1 MPCGA
6 SASWS
11 RASRTMSCAEG
22 GSGGDDVGVVGQPG
36 DRATTARSTARD
48 LRRRR
53 GSGADLAGRARRPR
67 DEPPGARRHEP
78 RLERPARSSR
88 HRCAARDP
96 RAVPEQD
103 DTPADAVP
111 ILVDLE
117 LDLGSRILSAQLQ
130 LGRARLGALARDP
143 DAVLGERRRRER
155 KRRPDDSRHR
165 DSNHPCAHLVSLPR
179 LDRSTP
185 RRVPPG
191 GSRPQWDLGRR
202 PHATWMR
209 HPVAQFAVAGLA
221 VLAVFGAAALLAL
234 RGLGNAEALR
244 DARQFATLAG
254 QGIVE
259 PTVAAGLLRGEPEAI
274 AAVDRIVQERVLG
287 ERVVRVKLW
296 ARDGRVVYS
305 DEPRLIGARFPL
317 EAEKLDVLRSGATNA
332 SLTDV
337 SGPENRYERGQ
348 GDLYEV
354 YLPIRAPDGTPLLF
368 ETYQRRSAVASTGRR
383 IWMPFAALMLGSL
396 VLLWLVQVPLAWR
409 LDRRLR
415 RSQAEREALLVRAVE
430 ASDDERRRIAAD
442 LHDGPVQHLAG
453 ISYSLSAAA
462 QTEGSTVARETLQ
475 HAAAGTPD
483 SMRRLRSLLVE
494 IHPPNL
500 RASGLEAAL
509 VDLLAP

>member
-1 MPCGA
+1 
-6 SASWS
+6 
-11 RASRTMSCAEG
+11 
-22 GSGGDDVGVVGQPG
+22 
-36 DRATTARSTARD
+36 
-48 LRRRR
+48 
-53 GSGADLAGRARRPR
+53 
-67 DEPPGARRHEP
+67 
-78 RLERPARSSR
+78 
-88 HRCAARDP
+88 
-96 RAVPEQD
+96 
-103 DTPADAVP
+103 
-111 ILVDLE
+111 
-117 LDLGSRILSAQLQ
+117 
-130 LGRARLGALARDP
+130 
-143 DAVLGERRRRER
+143 
-155 KRRPDDSRHR
+155 
-165 DSNHPCAHLVSLPR
+165 
-179 LDRSTP
+179 
-185 RRVPPG
+185 
-191 GSRPQWDLGRR
+191 
-202 PHATWMR
+202 MR

-296 ARDGRVVYS
+296 ARDGRIVYS

-317 EAEKLDVLRSGATNA
+317 DAEKLDVLRSGATKA
-332 SLTDV
+332 SLSDL

-462 QTEGSTVARETLQ
+462 QTEGSADARETLRQ
-475 HAAAGTPD
+475 AAAGTRD

-509 VDLLAP
+509 ADLLAPLRARGAETSLTVDPALGLDEGAERIVYRAAAEALRNVERHADANRVAVAVEGRDDGVRLVVTDDGVGFGPGDRERRREEGHVGLSLLEELAERAGGRLAVRSAPGDGTTFELELPHA

>member
-1 MPCGA
+1 
-6 SASWS
+6 
-11 RASRTMSCAEG
+11 
-22 GSGGDDVGVVGQPG
+22 
-36 DRATTARSTARD
+36 
-48 LRRRR
+48 
-53 GSGADLAGRARRPR
+53 
-67 DEPPGARRHEP
+67 
-78 RLERPARSSR
+78 
-88 HRCAARDP
+88 
-96 RAVPEQD
+96 
-103 DTPADAVP
+103 
-111 ILVDLE
+111 
-117 LDLGSRILSAQLQ
+117 
-130 LGRARLGALARDP
+130 
-143 DAVLGERRRRER
+143 
-155 KRRPDDSRHR
+155 
-165 DSNHPCAHLVSLPR
+165 
-179 LDRSTP
+179 
-185 RRVPPG
+185 
-191 GSRPQWDLGRR
+191 
-202 PHATWMR
+202 MR
-209 HPVAQFAVAGLA
+209 HPVTQFALAGLA

-259 PTVAAGLLRGEPEAI
+259 PTVAPGLLRGGPEAI

-296 ARDGRVVYS
+296 ARDGRIVYS

-317 EAEKLDVLRSGATNA
+317 DAEKLDVLRSGATNA
-332 SLTDV
+332 SLSDL

-409 LDRRLR
+409 LDRKLR

-442 LHDGPVQHLAG
+442 LHDGPVQDLAG

-462 QTEGSTVARETLQ
+462 QTEGSPGARETLRQ
-475 HAAAGTPD
+475 AAAGTRD

-509 VDLLAP
+509 ADLLAPLQARGAKTSLTVDPALGLDEDAERIVYRAAAEALRNVERHADANRVAVAVEERDEGVRLVVVDDGVGFGPGDRERRREEGHVGLSLLEELAARAGGRLAVRSAPGDGTTFELELPHA

>member
-1 MPCGA
+1 
-6 SASWS
+6 
-11 RASRTMSCAEG
+11 
-22 GSGGDDVGVVGQPG
+22 
-36 DRATTARSTARD
+36 
-48 LRRRR
+48 
-53 GSGADLAGRARRPR
+53 
-67 DEPPGARRHEP
+67 
-78 RLERPARSSR
+78 
-88 HRCAARDP
+88 
-96 RAVPEQD
+96 
-103 DTPADAVP
+103 
-111 ILVDLE
+111 
-117 LDLGSRILSAQLQ
+117 
-130 LGRARLGALARDP
+130 
-143 DAVLGERRRRER
+143 
-155 KRRPDDSRHR
+155 
-165 DSNHPCAHLVSLPR
+165 
-179 LDRSTP
+179 
-185 RRVPPG
+185 
-191 GSRPQWDLGRR
+191 
-202 PHATWMR
+202 MR
-209 HPVAQFAVAGLA
+209 HPVTQFALAGLA

-259 PTVAAGLLRGEPEAI
+259 PTVAPGLLRGGPEAI

-296 ARDGRVVYS
+296 ARDGRIVYS

-317 EAEKLDVLRSGATNA
+317 DAEKLDVLRSGATKA
-332 SLTDV
+332 SLSDL

-442 LHDGPVQHLAG
+442 LHDGPVQDLAG

-462 QTEGSTVARETLQ
+462 QTEGSPGARETLRQ
-475 HAAAGTPD
+475 AAAGTRD

-509 VDLLAP
+509 ADLLAPLRARGAETSLTVDPALGLDEDAERIVYRAAAEALRNVERHADANRVAVAVEERDEGVRLVVVDDGVGFGPGDRERRREEGHVGLSLLEELAARAGGRLAVRSAPGDGTTFELELPHA